1 MKLLI
6 LAALLIGVPVGPALA
21 FSQAACPA
29 VVAADVE
36 VALGDFSLADLLVKG
51 TCPVL
56 LHAASQVHLGKAP
69 LPGTV
74 RVLDGNEIRAWLRKV
89 TAHVANLSGSA
100 NPRAPERVRV
110 RRAGARADCADIVGR
125 ILASRD
131 AHPVRA
137 ESGMHGVTKLD
148 AGEASTAATDCG
160 AAGRIPQEARFELTR
175 KVWNPTLGAWDLF
188 ARCLKPG
195 DCVPFLVRVPSRD
208 FPAEVAEPARMVP
221 RAISVSAAASVPSA
235 KAPITPRP
243 GTALVRPGETVSL
256 LWDEDGIRLVVP
268 AVSLDAG
275 WPGEEVRARIARGGR
290 VVHAIVVSVGHLRAT
305 S

>member
-1 MKLLI
+1 MKLVI
-6 LAALLIGVPVGPALA
+6 LAALLIGVPVAPSLTLG
-21 FSQAACPA
+21 QASCPA
-29 VVAADVE
+29 VVEANVE
-36 VALGDFSLADLLVKG
+36 VAMGEFSLADLLAPS
-51 TCPVL
+51 TCPEL
-56 LHAASQVHLGKAP
+56 LRAASRVRLGRAP

-74 RVLDGNEIRAWLRKV
+74 RVLDGNEVRIWLRNV
-89 TAHVANLSGSA
+89 TADVDNLGGSA
-100 NPRAPERVRV
+100 NLQVPERVSV

-125 ILASRD
+125 ILASPD

-148 AGEASTAATDCG
+148 AGEASTSATNCG
-160 AAGRIPQEARFELTR
+160 AAGRILQEARFELTR
-175 KVWNPTLGAWDLF
+175 KVWNPMLGTWDLF

-208 FPAEVAEPARMVP
+208 FPAEVVEPAGMVP
-221 RAISVSAAASVPSA
+221 SAISVSPAASVPSA

-256 LWDEDGIRLVVP
+256 LWDQDGIRLVVP

-275 WPGEEVRARIARGGR
+275 GPGESVRARIARGGR
-290 VVHAIVVSVGHLRAT
+290 VVHAIVVSAGQLRAA